1 MEIYGG
7 HLYHGTDKK
16 ILRMSEQGREERA
29 RLCKQIA
36 DYSYSILQKNDVVV
50 SPYTE
55 KQKKAK
61 EVLSDIW
68 FDLWNQG
75 IIRYTGWMNENPLYQ
90 YDYLYVSNNY
100 DRAASYA
107 KNSFIFGERGNVA
120 YRLYQGAKR
129 FNDFYTEMTDEMKI
143 SLKAFDEMVGGK
155 REPIVVIL
163 NNLRKEDIQTEN
175 GKDID
180 WDTNGDCILD
190 KDVVESFRIINNE
203 KYDLTTMEY
212 RSVRR

>member
-75 IIRYTGWMNENPLYQ
+75 IIRYTGWMNESPLYQ

-129 FNDFYTEMTDEMKI
+129 FNDFYMEMTDEINI
-143 SLKAFDEMVGGK
+143 SLKAFNENAEEE
-155 REPIVVIL
+155 REPIVVIID
-163 NNLRKEDIQTEN
+163 NLRKEDIQMEN
-175 GKDID
+175 GRDID
-180 WDTNGDCILD
+180 WDREGICISD
-190 KDVVESFRIINNE
+190 EDVIRSFRIRNNE
-203 KYDLTTMEY
+203 KYDLAAKEY
-212 RSVRR
+212 RDVR

>member
-1 MEIYGG
+1 MDISYQLSSIKGDEFMDIYGG
-7 HLYHGTDKK
+7 QLYHGTDKK
-16 ILRMSEQGREERA
+16 ILRMPEKEREKRA
-29 RLCKQIA
+29 FLCKQIA
-36 DYSYSILQKNDVVV
+36 DYSYNILQKNDVVV

-90 YDYLYVSNNY
+90 YDYLYVSNND

-129 FNDFYTEMTDEMKI
+129 FND
-143 SLKAFDEMVGGK
+143 MVAKSIG
-155 REPIVVIL
+155 
-163 NNLRKEDIQTEN
+163 D
-175 GKDID
+175 
-180 WDTNGDCILD
+180 DTNNKQLLILPFD
-190 KDVVESFRIINNE
+190 N
-203 KYDLTTMEY
+203 
-212 RSVRR
+212 

>member
-1 MEIYGG
+1 MDIYGG

-16 ILRMSEQGREERA
+16 ILRMPVQEREERA

-55 KQKKAK
+55 KQKRAK

-68 FDLWNQG
+68 FDLWNHG
-75 IIRYTGWMNENPLYQ
+75 INRYTGWINKNPLYQ
-90 YDYLYVSNNY
+90 YDYLYASNNY

-120 YRLYQGAKR
+120 YWLYQGAKR
-129 FNDFYTEMTDEMKI
+129 FDDFYTEVPDEI
-143 SLKAFDEMVGGK
+143 NATLKTFNELAGEK

-163 NNLRKEDIQTEN
+163 DNLRKEDIQTET

-180 WDTNGDCILD
+180 WDGHEDFISD
-190 KDVVESFRIINNE
+190 KDVIRSFRIINNR
-203 KYDLTTMEY
+203 KYDLVAMEY
-212 RSVRR
+212 SDVR

>member
-1 MEIYGG
+1 
-7 HLYHGTDKK
+7 
-16 ILRMSEQGREERA
+16 MSEQGREERA

-75 IIRYTGWMNENPLYQ
+75 IIRYTGWMNESPLYQ

-129 FNDFYTEMTDEMKI
+129 FNDFYMEMTDEINI
-143 SLKAFDEMVGGK
+143 SLKAFNENAEEE
-155 REPIVVIL
+155 REPIVVIID
-163 NNLRKEDIQTEN
+163 NLRKEDIQMEN
-175 GKDID
+175 GRDID
-180 WDTNGDCILD
+180 WDREGICISD
-190 KDVVESFRIINNE
+190 EDVIRSFRIRNNE
-203 KYDLTTMEY
+203 KYDLAAKEY
-212 RSVRR
+212 RDVR

>member
-1 MEIYGG
+1 MDIYGG

-16 ILRMSEQGREERA
+16 ILHMPEQEREERA

-50 SPYTE
+50 SPHTE

-61 EVLSDIW
+61 EVLGDIW
-68 FDLWNQG
+68 FDLWNHG
-75 IIRYTGWMNENPLYQ
+75 INRYTGWINRNPLYQ
-90 YDYLYVSNNY
+90 YDYLYVSNHY

-120 YRLYQGAKR
+120 YWLYQGAKR
-129 FNDFYTEMTDEMKI
+129 FNDFFTKMPDEIKI
-143 SLKAFDEMVGGK
+143 SLKAFDEMAGEK

-163 NNLRKEDIQTEN
+163 DNLRKEDIQTEN
-175 GKDID
+175 GKDIA
-180 WDTNGDCILD
+180 WDTKDGCILD
-190 KDVVESFRIINNE
+190 KNVISSFRIINRE
-203 KYDLTTMEY
+203 KYDLTIMEY
-212 RSVRR
+212 RDVR

>member
-1 MEIYGG
+1 MDIYGG

-16 ILRMSEQGREERA
+16 ILRMPEKEREKRA
-29 RLCKQIA
+29 FLCKQIA

-75 IIRYTGWMNENPLYQ
+75 IIRYTGWMNKNPLYQ

-100 DRAASYA
+100 DRAVSYA

-120 YRLYQGAKR
+120 YWLYQGAKR
-129 FNDFYTEMTDEMKI
+129 FNDFFTEMPDEIKI
-143 SLKAFDEMVGGK
+143 SLKTFTDVAVEK
-155 REPIVVIL
+155 REPVVVIL
-163 NNLRKEDIQTEN
+163 EKLRKRDIQTEN
-175 GKDID
+175 GIEID
-180 WDTNGDCILD
+180 WDRPGGCIID
-190 KDVVESFRIINNE
+190 NVAAGSFRIINNE
-203 KYDLTTMEY
+203 NYNLTAMKYSD
-212 RSVRR
+212 VR

>member
-1 MEIYGG
+1 MDIYGG

-16 ILRMSEQGREERA
+16 ILRMPEKEREERA
-29 RLCKQIA
+29 CLCKQIA

-75 IIRYTGWMNENPLYQ
+75 IIRYTGWMNKNPLYQ
-90 YDYLYVSNNY
+90 YDYLYASNNY

-120 YRLYQGAKR
+120 YWLYQGAKR
-129 FNDFYTEMTDEMKI
+129 FNDFFTEMPDEI
-143 SLKAFDEMVGGK
+143 NASLKAFNEMAGEK

-163 NNLRKEDIQTEN
+163 DNLRKEDIQTET

-180 WDTNGDCILD
+180 WDGHEDFISD
-190 KDVVESFRIINNE
+190 KDVIRSFRIINNR
-203 KYDLTTMEY
+203 KYDLVAMEY
-212 RSVRR
+212 CDVR